1 MKLQKRSTDIGNK
14 KSVKNQKFNY
24 SLEYGKSDVNM
35 TEGNDPLRQTYNNQ
49 TQQQR
54 YNPSP
59 QMPPV
64 YPQTSPSFTSVG
76 SQNRL

>member
-1 MKLQKRSTDIGNK
+1 M
-14 KSVKNQKFNY
+14 
-24 SLEYGKSDVNM
+24 EYGKTDINI
-35 TEGNDPLRQTYNNQ
+35 TEGSDPLRQTYTNPP
-49 TQQQR
+49 QQR
-54 YNPSP
+54 YNQP

>member
-1 MKLQKRSTDIGNK
+1 MQKRSTEIGSK
-14 KSVKNQKFNY
+14 KAMKNQKFNY
-24 SLEYGKSDVNM
+24 SLEYGKADVNI
-35 TEGNDPLRQTYNNQ
+35 TEGNDPLRQTYTNPP
-49 TQQQR
+49 QQR
-54 YNPSP
+54 FNQS